1 MANHHQGN
9 SSNRRRSS
17 RRPSAPRLSTLWF
30 CLLAIGASVVIV
42 VWLARSAR
50 IQSEAAAIKGGS
62 GQVPTNDVAGVGSTN
77 GLSATNPASL
87 PALEINQAVMVT
99 VELDFGGIVPT
110 IAEAL
115 REIERRHQPDDG
127 TGRTFAILDAYGSP
141 TADAKKLHLSMHVS
155 AEKPGIG
162 ALVFRRTGEVLWRN
176 RLVATT
182 NKPAFDGRQ
191 LTIYLDNGNNQL
203 LTVDGS
209 SNPTTLLEGNIK
221 EAGRPLREL
230 WNDGDYREVVFIYSA
245 CGCPVKVMCQ
255 RRGDRL
261 VRTSANPVIFPDDPA
276 AVAVINRLMQW

>member
-1 MANHHQGN
+1 MATHQQG
-9 SSNRRRSS
+9 SPSNRNRSS
-17 RRPSAPRLSTLWF
+17 HHPSLPRLSVLWF
-30 CLLAIGASVVIV
+30 SLLAIGISAAFVV
-42 VWLARSAR
+42 LLFRPAK
-50 IQSEAAAIKGGS
+50 IQTGAAAREVGS
-62 GQVPTNDVAGVGSTN
+62 ANLTTNSPARVASTN
-77 GLSATNPASL
+77 GPSAPNRGDL

-99 VELDFGGIVPT
+99 VDLDFGGSVPT

-127 TGRTFAILDAYGSP
+127 VGRTFAILDAYGGP
-141 TADAKKLHLSMHVS
+141 TADGKKLHLSMHVS
-155 AEKPGIG
+155 AEKPGVG
-162 ALVFRRTGEVLWRN
+162 TLVFRRTAEVLWQN

-182 NKPAFDGRQ
+182 NKAAFDGRQ

-209 SNPTTLLEGNIK
+209 ANPATLLEANIK

-230 WNDGDYREVVFIYSA
+230 WNDGDFREVVFIYSA

-255 RRGDRL
+255 RKGDRL

-276 AVAVINRLMQW
+276 VVTVINHLMQW

>member
-1 MANHHQGN
+1 MATNHQGN
-9 SSNRRRSS
+9 GSNRNRSS
-17 RRPSAPRLSTLWF
+17 HHPSVPRLSVLWF
-30 CLLAIGASVVIV
+30 VLLGVGLSAAIIFLMFRPENIQSGAATHVVGS
-42 VWLARSAR
+42 ASAPTNAPAR
-50 IQSEAAAIKGGS
+50 IA
-62 GQVPTNDVAGVGSTN
+62 STN
-77 GLSATNPASL
+77 GASATQGGNL

-99 VELDFGGIVPT
+99 VELDFGGSVPT

-127 TGRTFAILDAYGSP
+127 AGRTFAILDAYGGP
-141 TADAKKLHLSMHVS
+141 TADGKKLHLSMHVS

-162 ALVFRRTGEVLWRN
+162 ALVFHRTGQVLWQN

-209 SNPTTLLEGNIK
+209 ANPATLLEANIK

-230 WNDGDYREVVFIYSA
+230 WNDGDSREVVFIYSA

-255 RRGDRL
+255 RKGDRI

-276 AVAVINRLMQW
+276 VLTVINRLMQW